1 MAKKKQT
8 PTVSRVSDADRARF
22 ARLCTE
28 AALSRRSE
36 GDGGFGTLAEKRMH
50 AVIKRYICPN
60 EDFHE
65 VGMAD
70 ARFIADVRI
79 GNEIFEVQSG
89 SFYPMKKKIA
99 YYLEKTDCTV
109 TVVHPITVDKWIT
122 EIDPASGELLSRKKS
137 PKHERASDLLAELY
151 PLIAHLPHERLKF
164 RLLLIEAEEFRLA
177 GARRHR
183 GKWVSA
189 RYERMPQALL
199 DVMDFASPDDFR
211 IFLPEVLPAPFT
223 VKDFSRATRIRGR
236 DAYSAVHVLEALGL
250 ITQTDPVGR
259 AMAFR
264 RAF

>member
-1 MAKKKQT
+1 MVNRKQT
-8 PTVSRVSDADRARF
+8 TETRVSDTERARF

-50 AVIKRYICPN
+50 AVIKRYLCPN

-99 YYLEKTDCTV
+99 YYLERTDCTV
-109 TVVHPITVDKWIT
+109 TVVHPITVNKRVT
-122 EIDPASGELLSRKKS
+122 EIDPATGEILSSKRS

-164 RLLLIEAEEFRLA
+164 RLFLIEAEEFRLA

-183 GKWVSA
+183 GKLVSA
-189 RYERMPQALL
+189 RYECMPTALL
-199 DVMDFASPDDFR
+199 EVMDFTSPQDFR
-211 IFLPEVLPAPFT
+211 VFLPPELPEIFT
-223 VKDFSRATRIRGR
+223 VKDFSRATHIRGR
-236 DAYSAVHVLEALGL
+236 NAYSAVHVLEALGV
-250 ITQTDPVGR
+250 IAPTEPIGR
-259 AMAFR
+259 AMAFGR
-264 RAF
+264 VL

>member
-1 MAKKKQT
+1 MANRKQT
-8 PTVSRVSDADRARF
+8 SVTRIGNAERARF

-50 AVIKRYICPN
+50 VVIKRFLCPN

-109 TVVHPITVDKWIT
+109 TVVHPITVNKRVT
-122 EIDPASGELLSRKKS
+122 EIDPATGEILSSKRS
-137 PKHERASDLLAELY
+137 PKHEKASDLLAELY
-151 PLIAHLPHERLKF
+151 PLIAYLPHERLNF

-183 GKWVSA
+183 GKLVSA
-189 RYERMPQALL
+189 RYERMPTALL
-199 DVMDFASPDDFR
+199 DVVDFTSSKDFR
-211 IFLPEVLPAPFT
+211 IFLPPELPEVFT
-223 VKDFSRATRIRGR
+223 VKDFSHATKIRGR
-236 DAYSAVHVLEALGL
+236 DAYSAAHVLEALGV
-250 ITQTDPVGR
+250 IAATEPVGR

>member
-1 MAKKKQT
+1 MANRKQT
-8 PTVSRVSDADRARF
+8 IETRVSDTERARF
-22 ARLCTE
+22 ARLCAD

-50 AVIKRYICPN
+50 AVIKRYLCPN

-89 SFYPMKKKIA
+89 AFYPMKKKIA
-99 YYLEKTDCTV
+99 YYLERTDCTV
-109 TVVHPITVDKWIT
+109 TVVHPITVNKRVT
-122 EIDPASGELLSRKKS
+122 EIDPATGEILSSKRS

-189 RYERMPQALL
+189 RYERMPKALL
-199 DVMDFASPDDFR
+199 DVMDFTSPEDFR
-211 IFLPEVLPAPFT
+211 VFLPPELPEIFT
-223 VKDFSRATRIRGR
+223 VKDFSCATHIRGR
-236 DAYSAVHVLEALGL
+236 NAYSAVHVLEALGV
-250 ITQTDPVGR
+250 ITPTEPIGR